1 MKIKTYLKYLQ
12 TFAKNCF
19 SGKLELFLQSPAL
32 NSHSGHFKNQKSWI
46 MSTSHGFLTAS
57 FSDIFEFS
65 VSKSKKSF
73 QIMLMCDK
81 KMICNWRNKGFCLY
95 VYFSNIAI
103 VCSKATITIVSLI
116 FWPRAVFCASS
127 RSWTFQFLFFTWFFF
142 QYHGTLTG
150 FFSFVLYCSYVQYTF
165 NLKLKTDKL
174 QLSNFFSWFF
184 SHLFFRHLG

>member
-12 TFAKNCF
+12 TFDQEMFFRKAGAVSTNAC
-19 SGKLELFLQSPAL
+19 LEFTLWTVQKPKIL
-32 NSHSGHFKNQKSWI
+32 NTINQPWI
-46 MSTSHGFLTAS
+46 FDREFFRH
-57 FSDIFEFS
+57 FEFS

-81 KMICNWRNKGFCLY
+81 KMICNWWNKGFCLY

-142 QYHGTLTG
+142 NIMELWQV

-174 QLSNFFSWFF
+174 QLSDFFFLIFFS
-184 SHLFFRHLG
+184 SIL

>member
-1 MKIKTYLKYLQ
+1 MKMKIKTYLKYLQ

-95 VYFSNIAI
+95 VYFSNSLGVKLSKYVLLNSSLSEDYI
-103 VCSKATITIVSLI
+103 VLWSMVSTHTDKSEIITL
-116 FWPRAVFCASS
+116 RTSS
-127 RSWTFQFLFFTWFFF
+127 CVC
-142 QYHGTLTG
+142 YK
-150 FFSFVLYCSYVQYTF
+150 
-165 NLKLKTDKL
+165 LKLLEGNSATCNYKQIT
-174 QLSNFFSWFF
+174 
-184 SHLFFRHLG
+184 